1 MSNLSEILDG
11 TNITVKK
18 VPSSELSVKLVEMG
32 IMKGTVIKV
41 LYRAPFGDPI
51 AVDVNGYVLA
61 LRKDEARMIE
71 VEKSVAE

>member
-1 MSNLSEILDG
+1 MSNLSEIVDG
-11 TNITVKK
+11 ISITVKE

-32 IMKGTVIKV
+32 IMKGTELQV

-61 LRKDEARMIE
+61 LRKDEACMIE